1 MKSIG
6 YFYGRECFIADTYK
20 TRVKTHKNKIIDWFY
35 EKIYR
40 YEKKSYLENVTNG
53 DVVALGDSLIFKDKK
68 TYEELTRQK
77 DFINYVKNQTVRE

>member
-1 MKSIG
+1 MKRYLVG
-6 YFYGRECFIADTYK
+6 KPVLVADSYK
-20 TRVKTHKNKIIDWFY
+20 SRVKTHKNKIIDWFY
-35 EKIYR
+35 EKIYG

-77 DFINYVKNQTVRE
+77 DFINYVKNQTVME

>member
-20 TRVKTHKNKIIDWFY
+20 TRVKTHNNKIIDWFY
-35 EKIYR
+35 KIIYG